1 MTSSKASGQDSL
13 SHVKTLDYPVRS
25 HHRRWKTL
33 ILGKSIRAVII
44 KVNMKAQ
51 RSSARQGTVR
61 IVETLILDIRVGGMW
76 EGGRSVKAVAMT

>member
-1 MTSSKASGQDSL
+1 MF
-13 SHVKTLDYPVRS
+13 
-25 HHRRWKTL
+25 
-33 ILGKSIRAVII
+33 GKSIRAVII

-76 EGGRSVKAVAMT
+76 EGGRSVKAVVMT

>member
-1 MTSSKASGQDSL
+1 MTSSKTSGQDSL
-13 SHVKTLDYPVRS
+13 CHVKTLDYPVRS
-25 HHRRWKTL
+25 HHRRWESL
-33 ILGKSIRAVII
+33 IFGKSIRAVII

-76 EGGRSVKAVAMT
+76 EGGRSMKAVVMT